1 MAQGRTGNDLLASWA
16 MRVAVL
22 LGSLAGHE
30 SAAVAAVRLCE
41 PVISSGLVTAP
52 TELEA
57 KKIALDAWK
66 AKALQ
71 HGEPYSSWRLAA
83 DKLLQCLPHKNGGFE
98 CLAKGA
104 PCTIEQAPDRR
115 ELREKRLGT

>member
-1 MAQGRTGNDLLASWA
+1 MRNTALTIGKMMGVVVLAA
-16 MRVAVL
+16 LTA
-22 LGSLAGHE
+22 AGLKP
-30 SAAVAAVRLCE
+30 AAAAVRLCE
-41 PVISSGLVTAP
+41 PVISSDLVTAP

-57 KKIALDAWK
+57 KKIALQAWK

-98 CLAKGA
+98 CLARGA

-115 ELREKRLGT
+115 ELREKRFGT

>member
-1 MAQGRTGNDLLASWA
+1 MMARKVKSLRACWA
-16 MRVAVL
+16 LRSTVL
-22 LGSLAGHE
+22 VLPLAGFE
-30 SAAVAAVRLCE
+30 GTALGAVRLCE
-41 PVISSGLVTAP
+41 PVVSSGLVSAP

-57 KKIALDAWK
+57 KKAALDAWK

-71 HGEPYSSWRLAA
+71 HGEPYASWRLAG
-83 DKLLQCLPHKNGGFE
+83 DRLLECLPHKNGGFE

-115 ELREKRLGT
+115 ENRRNRLDM